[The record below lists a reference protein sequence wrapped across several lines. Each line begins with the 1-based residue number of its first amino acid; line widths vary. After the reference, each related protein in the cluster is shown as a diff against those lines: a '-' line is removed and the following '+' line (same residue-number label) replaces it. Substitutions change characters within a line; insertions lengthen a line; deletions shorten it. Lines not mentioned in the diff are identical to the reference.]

1 MPMTLVFV
9 PHYFSHQRERQQY
22 VKSKQKKYRDDDP
35 CVSFSSFWSPLL
47 DAVVVVEVVEIVF
60 FDAAFPIFFF
70 YFFFFFS
77 CDEDDDERVV
87 SR

>member
-1 MPMTLVFV
+1 MTLVFV
-9 PHYFSHQRERQQY
+9 PHYFSHQREQQQH
-22 VKSKQKKYRDDDP
+22 VKSKQKKYQSDDDP

-47 DAVVVVEVVEIVF
+47 DAVVVVEVVEIVC
-60 FDAAFPIFFF
+60 FDAAFPIFFFF